1 MARFPKKGLPTELSF
16 IYAGPLTLMKIL
28 IADKISE
35 SGVDYLREQ
44 DEIEVIEAYGSSPD
58 ELKVKASDVDAIIV
72 RSASSV
78 TREIVESAKNL
89 KAVGRAGVG
98 VDNIDLEA
106 ASDKG
111 VIVMNTPS
119 GNTIATAEL
128 AFTHLLCSARPIP
141 QANASMKSGEWNKKA
156 FQGAELN
163 NKTIGILGL
172 GRIGSEVAKRAQAF
186 NMTVLAYDPYL
197 TTVRAE
203 QLEVEKVD
211 LDTVFERADFITI
224 HMPKTEATTNMIN
237 AETISKMKDGVRIIN
252 CARGG
257 LVDEEALAE
266 AVGAGKVAA
275 AGLDV
280 FDGEPLDAGSKLRD
294 HDRIVLTPHLGAS
307 TSEAQE
313 NVGLEVAQCIHE
325 AITGGWVRNAINAP
339 SIDPKHLEIL
349 RPYLDLSSKLGT
361 VIQQLTPEEI
371 SEIRLTYSGKIVD
384 FNVKPLNRAFQKG
397 YLRLITTDVND
408 VNAPRIMERLG
419 IKGEI
424 VQNDLERD
432 YTELIRVD
440 AKDAAGNS
448 YSIEGTLIGLS
459 QSPRLTLVNERN
471 LESPL
476 DEKYLVVL
484 ENEDVPGIVGM
495 VGTVLAKHDLNIS
508 NMSLS
513 RNTVGGIALNICG
526 LDSQPPAEAI
536 NEIKSHPAIKKLV
549 VVNLNGS

>member
-16 IYAGPLTLMKIL
+16 IYAGRLTLMKIL

-44 DEIEVIEAYGSSPD
+44 DGIEVIEAYGSSPD
-58 ELKVKASDVDAIIV
+58 ELKAKASDVDAIIV

-111 VIVMNTPS
+111 VIVMNTPG

-197 TTVRAE
+197 TSVRAE

-257 LVDEEALAE
+257 LIDEADLTD
-266 AVGAGKVAA
+266 AVGSGKVAA

-280 FDGEPLDAGSKLRD
+280 FDGEPLNADSTLRD
-294 HDRIVLTPHLGAS
+294 HSRIVLTPHLGAS

-440 AKDAAGNS
+440 AKDGAGNS